1 MRAADL
7 LTVLSNS
14 PTQKA
19 YENIELTVNNQSY
32 FLTGVE
38 ITETGQCNFLFTQ
51 GQRQLPMKELLVFL
65 MKNREKEIFYQVA
78 EKKIPLY
85 GIKEKGQQLI
95 I

>member
-7 LTVLSNS
+7 LTVLSNP

-19 YENIELTVNNQSY
+19 YENIELIVNNQSY
-32 FLTGVE
+32 FLTSVE

-51 GQRQLPMKELLVFL
+51 GQRQLPMKKLLVFL
-65 MKNREKEIFYQVA
+65 MKNREKEIFYQVN
-78 EKKIPLY
+78 EEKIPLY
-85 GIKEKGQQLI
+85 GIRDKGQHLI